1 MSEHRAI
8 GSSHLAF
15 GSVLNVLLAQTTPL
29 ACDWPDPTLRAGKD
43 EQSPALH
50 LVPSEPTQIHG
61 VKMIDSAR

>member
-1 MSEHRAI
+1 VACEMSEHRAI

-43 EQSPALH
+43 VNRPGFPGGSIP
-50 LVPSEPTQIHG
+50 
-61 VKMIDSAR
+61 